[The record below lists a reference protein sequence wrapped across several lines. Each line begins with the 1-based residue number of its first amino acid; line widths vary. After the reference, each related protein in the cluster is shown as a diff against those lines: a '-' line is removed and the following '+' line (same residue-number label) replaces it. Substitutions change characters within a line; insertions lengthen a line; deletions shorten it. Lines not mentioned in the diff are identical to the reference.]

1 MILLFL
7 NLILAL
13 MGAAFFALSKGSTP
27 LWLAIPCLVFG
38 GIVILSRSLAWLTG
52 AAQAGFA
59 VANSQPIEYRARM
72 KNGMVIMEFLLWS
85 LGLFNVWIFVE
96 RLL

>member
-7 NLILAL
+7 NIILAL
-13 MGAAFFALSKGSTP
+13 IGVTFLVVIRGSTP

-38 GIVILSRSLAWLTG
+38 GVVVLSRSLAWLTG

-59 VANSQPIEYRARM
+59 VADNQPIEYRARM
-72 KNGMVIMEFLLWS
+72 KNGMVIMELLLWG
-85 LGLFNVWIFVE
+85 LGLFNILIFIE
-96 RLL
+96 SLL